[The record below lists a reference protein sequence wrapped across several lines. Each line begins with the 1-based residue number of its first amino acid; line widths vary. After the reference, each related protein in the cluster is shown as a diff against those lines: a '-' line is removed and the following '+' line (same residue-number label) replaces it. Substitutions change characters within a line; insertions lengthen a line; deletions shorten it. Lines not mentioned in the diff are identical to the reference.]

1 MALSGPVGA
10 LLTPICLAGPTG
22 CGKTAAALAIAE
34 VLPVEIISVDSAL
47 VYRGMDIGTA
57 KPSAAEQAAVPHHLI
72 DILDPTGSYSAAEFV
87 RDAKRLAADI
97 TARGRLPL
105 LVGGT
110 MLYFKA
116 LFDGLSALPQADAE
130 LRAAIDAEA
139 AGRGWPA
146 MHAELTRLDPET
158 GARLAPNDSQRIQ
171 RALEVIRLSGRTM
184 TELHAASRDDGVDW
198 PLFSL
203 EPSDRGW
210 LHERLAQRFDV
221 MLAQG
226 LVDEVKALRARG
238 DLSLAL
244 PSMRCVGYRQV
255 WEALDANEDLTA
267 PGLGHAQSA
276 SRGAPGSLG
285 RPGAPWADLRDRGIA
300 ATRQLAKRQVTW
312 LRSMPKR
319 RVIACDGPQPIP
331 ELLVGLQRLLNA

>member
-1 MALSGPVGA
+1 MGEVLN
-10 LLTPICLAGPTG
+10 TPICLAGPTG

-57 KPSAAEQAAVPHHLI
+57 KPSAAERAAVPHHLI
-72 DILDPTGSYSAAEFV
+72 DILDPIGSYSAAEFV
-87 RDAKRLAADI
+87 RDATRLAAEI

-116 LFDGLSALPQADAE
+116 LFDGLSTLPQADAA
-130 LRAAIDAEA
+130 LRAEIDAEA
-139 AGRGWPA
+139 AEHGWPA
-146 MHAELTRLDPET
+146 LHAELASLDPET

-171 RALEVIRLSGRTM
+171 RALEVIRLTGQPLSA
-184 TELHAASRDDGVDW
+184 LHAASRSAGVDW

-203 EPSDRGW
+203 EPSDRAW
-210 LHERLAQRFDV
+210 LHERLAQRFDA
-221 MLAQG
+221 MLAEG

-255 WEALDANEDLTA
+255 WEALDRQDF
-267 PGLGHAQSA
+267 S
-276 SRGAPGSLG
+276 
-285 RPGAPWADLRDRGIA
+285 DLRERGVA

-312 LRSMPKR
+312 LRSMPQR
-319 RVIACDGPQPIP
+319 RVIACEGPQPIA
-331 ELLVGLQRLLNA
+331 ELLAGLQRLLG

>member
-1 MALSGPVGA
+1 MSSERSTAGSR
-10 LLTPICLAGPTG
+10 PICLAGPTG

-57 KPSAAEQAAVPHHLI
+57 KPTAAEQAVVPHHLI
-72 DILDPTGSYSAAEFV
+72 DILDPLDSYSAAEFV
-87 RDAKRLAADI
+87 REAKRLAADI
-97 TARGRLPL
+97 AARGRLPL

-139 AGRGWPA
+139 LERGWPA
-146 MHAELTRLDPET
+146 MHAELTKLDPET

-171 RALEVIRLSGRTM
+171 RALEVIRLTGQPLSA
-184 TELHAASRDDGVDW
+184 LHAASRDEGVDW

-203 EPSDRGW
+203 EPADRAW

-221 MLAQG
+221 MLEQG
-226 LVDEVKALRARG
+226 LIDEVKALRARG
-238 DLSLAL
+238 NLSLAL

-255 WEALDANEDLTA
+255 WEALDADNF
-267 PGLGHAQSA
+267 S
-276 SRGAPGSLG
+276 
-285 RPGAPWADLRDRGIA
+285 DLRERGIA

-312 LRSMPKR
+312 LRGMPR
-319 RVIACDGPQPIP
+319 RQVIACDGPQPIP
-331 ELLVGLQRLLNA
+331 ELLARLQRLLNA

>member
-1 MALSGPVGA
+1 MGKI
-10 LLTPICLAGPTG
+10 LTPICLAGPTG

-57 KPSAAEQAAVPHHLI
+57 KPTAAEQAAVPHHLI
-72 DILDPTGSYSAAEFV
+72 DILDPLDSYSAAGFV
-87 RDAKRLAADI
+87 SDAKRLAAEI
-97 TARGRLPL
+97 SARGRLPL

-116 LFDGLSALPQADAE
+116 LFDGLSTLPQADAE

-139 AGRGWPA
+139 AERGWPA
-146 MHAELTRLDPET
+146 MHAELATLDPET
-158 GARLAPNDSQRIQ
+158 AARLAPNDSQRIQ
-171 RALEVIRLSGRTM
+171 RALEVIRLTGQPLSA
-184 TELHAASRDDGVDW
+184 LHAASRKDEDMKGVDW

-203 EPSDRGW
+203 EPGDRAW
-210 LHERLAQRFDV
+210 LHERLAQRFDA
-221 MLAQG
+221 MLKQG
-226 LVDEVKALRARG
+226 LVDEVKALRGRG

-255 WEALDANEDLTA
+255 WEALDANEDLEPA
-267 PGLGHAQSA
+267 P
-276 SRGAPGSLG
+276 RGGQG
-285 RPGAPWADLRDRGIA
+285 RPGTPLADLRDRGIA

-312 LRSMPKR
+312 LRSMPRR
-319 RVIACDGPQPIP
+319 RVIACDGPQPIA
-331 ELLVGLQRLLNA
+331 ELLAGLQRLLG